1 MLADEFAAEIII
13 GGASNRASAKSG
25 FGPEELMRG
34 GPRTKLAT
42 VAAAAAIVDQI
53 HERETLTG
61 EVSILE
67 GCELS
72 LKCAAPGRLL

>member
-1 MLADEFAAEIII
+1 MLADEFAAEIIMR
-13 GGASNRASAKSG
+13 GASKLASADLG
-25 FGPEELMRG
+25 FGPGGQIRG
-34 GPRTKLAT
+34 GPGTKMAT